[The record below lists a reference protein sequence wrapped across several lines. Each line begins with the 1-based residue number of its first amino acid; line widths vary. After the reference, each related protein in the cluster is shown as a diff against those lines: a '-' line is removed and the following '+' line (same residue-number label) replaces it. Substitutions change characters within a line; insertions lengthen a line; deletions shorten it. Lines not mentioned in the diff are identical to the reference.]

1 MAETKEDV
9 VIASFVDEHVVV
21 APKKALLGITAV
33 VAAAAAAISVV
44 AASAALKGCAAMCFV
59 LVEYAEG

>member
-9 VIASFVDEHVVV
+9 AIASFVDEHVVV
-21 APKKALLGITAV
+21 APKKALLGITV
-33 VAAAAAAISVV
+33 VAVAAAISVV
-44 AASAALKGCAAMCFV
+44 AAVEDAALKGCAAMCFA